1 MLFLVNK
8 ERKTIF
14 GWSAKCACSHIKN
27 MFYFLQSGI
36 FCEPNQS
43 VHRGKGLD
51 FQPLPENLGEY
62 TIILFIRN
70 PYKRLV
76 SGFLDKYKKDGEF
89 RELWTIPAPLK
100 FSNFVD
106 ALYYKSTMIDR
117 HHFTPQT
124 SEHFNDDIRNHSKTF
139 IFDIDGV
146 LTDAGM
152 YYTEEG
158 DEFKKFNAKDGL
170 AIRQV
175 KQRGIN
181 TGIISHGYNSKIVSR
196 RAERLHIELVEVS
209 QTPKLQTLN
218 KWCGELNISPMNVCF
233 IGDDI
238 NDEDILRAVGFSAC
252 PGDAVND
259 VKNMVHVVLNKKG
272 GEGCVRELI
281 DLYL

>member
-1 MLFLVNK
+1 MELGVKDLARPLPDDIQHIATRFSLTTDLLLKTDLELREEQRNK
-8 ERKTIF
+8 E
-14 GWSAKCACSHIKN
+14 IK
-27 MFYFLQSGI
+27 LI
-36 FCEPNQS
+36 
-43 VHRGKGLD
+43 
-51 FQPLPENLGEY
+51 
-62 TIILFIRN
+62 
-70 PYKRLV
+70 
-76 SGFLDKYKKDGEF
+76 
-89 RELWTIPAPLK
+89 
-100 FSNFVD
+100 
-106 ALYYKSTMIDR
+106 
-117 HHFTPQT
+117 
-124 SEHFNDDIRNHSKTF
+124 

-218 KWCGELNISPMNVCF
+218 KWCAELNISPMNVCF

>member
-1 MLFLVNK
+1 MSLYATNLSFLLRKNELDAGKVSMELGVKDLARPLPDDIQHIATRFSLTTDLLLKTDLELREEQRNK
-8 ERKTIF
+8 E
-14 GWSAKCACSHIKN
+14 IK
-27 MFYFLQSGI
+27 LI
-36 FCEPNQS
+36 
-43 VHRGKGLD
+43 
-51 FQPLPENLGEY
+51 
-62 TIILFIRN
+62 
-70 PYKRLV
+70 
-76 SGFLDKYKKDGEF
+76 
-89 RELWTIPAPLK
+89 
-100 FSNFVD
+100 
-106 ALYYKSTMIDR
+106 
-117 HHFTPQT
+117 
-124 SEHFNDDIRNHSKTF
+124 

-252 PGDAVND
+252 PGDAVDD

-272 GEGCVRELI
+272 GKGCVRELI
-281 DLYL
+281 DLYI

>member
-1 MLFLVNK
+1 MSLYATNLSFLLRKNELDAGKVSMELGVKDLARPLPDDIQHIATRFSLTTDLLLKTDLELREEQRNK
-8 ERKTIF
+8 E
-14 GWSAKCACSHIKN
+14 IK
-27 MFYFLQSGI
+27 LI
-36 FCEPNQS
+36 
-43 VHRGKGLD
+43 
-51 FQPLPENLGEY
+51 
-62 TIILFIRN
+62 
-70 PYKRLV
+70 
-76 SGFLDKYKKDGEF
+76 
-89 RELWTIPAPLK
+89 
-100 FSNFVD
+100 
-106 ALYYKSTMIDR
+106 
-117 HHFTPQT
+117 
-124 SEHFNDDIRNHSKTF
+124 

-218 KWCGELNISPMNVCF
+218 KWCAELNISPMNVCF